1 MKSNFPL
8 AKAGDFFMNKKASLL
23 YEDSVAYLENL
34 F

>member
-1 MKSNFPL
+1 MKPNFPL

-23 YEDSVAYLENL
+23 YEDSAYLENL